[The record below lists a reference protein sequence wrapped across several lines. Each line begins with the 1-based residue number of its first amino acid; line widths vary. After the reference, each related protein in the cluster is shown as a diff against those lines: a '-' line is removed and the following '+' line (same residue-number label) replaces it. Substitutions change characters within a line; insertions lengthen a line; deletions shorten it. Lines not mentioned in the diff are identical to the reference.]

1 MLNGYTC
8 KRLFRLF
15 PDRNGLNVKNE
26 LHGDISAAD
35 GKGEGRERISC
46 HHAMKNIAKAKKAVS
61 WILVLLTLALVLLSV
76 FRPEIV
82 GTLLGVLGK
91 GGGKLRLTGAAE
103 CFRPSIESV
112 IYGLVLPKGED
123 PNIMTVVKTLVVE
136 VVGLSLMVY
145 LGTVFSE
152 NLDTGLGTGVL
163 YAYFPCTAA
172 VFLINGIGISNLYLT
187 VSVIIL
193 ALVGLFARK

>member
-1 MLNGYTC
+1 
-8 KRLFRLF
+8 
-15 PDRNGLNVKNE
+15 
-26 LHGDISAAD
+26 
-35 GKGEGRERISC
+35 
-46 HHAMKNIAKAKKAVS
+46 MKNIAKAKKAVS

-76 FRPEIV
+76 FRPKIV

-91 GGGKLRLTGAAE
+91 GGGKLRLSAAAE
-103 CFRPSIESV
+103 RFRPSIESV

-123 PNIMTVVKTLVVE
+123 PNIMTVVKTLVVD